1 MNRSPV
7 EAPADGLATYA
18 GKALSWAVDE
28 LQPANQ
34 MGLIYAVANQ
44 KGGVGKTTTTV
55 NLAAALASQ
64 GQKTLVVD
72 LDQQCNATVGLGL
85 DRTVRPSTYE
95 VLAGEVTLF
104 EAARPA
110 GPENLWIVPASRDL
124 AGAVVELPRLENS
137 NYRLKEQL
145 GPLREQF
152 DAVLM
157 DCPPALGPVTVNALV
172 AADRV
177 IVPVQAEYLALEG
190 LAEFR
195 ETMATVQRELNP
207 DLQLAGMVVTMHDE
221 RTRLAQ
227 DVERD
232 LREHFQNDVFR
243 NVIPRT
249 VRLAEAPSYGIPITD
264 YAPQSRGAGAYVAL
278 ANEVQSRG

>member
-1 MNRSPV
+1 MRAAVGP
-7 EAPADGLATYA
+7 DLAIPSR
-18 GKALSWAVDE
+18 KALSWGVDE
-28 LQPANQ
+28 LPPGKQ

-85 DRTVRPSTYE
+85 DRKARPSTYD
-95 VLAGEVTLF
+95 VFAGEATLVD
-104 EAARPA
+104 AARPA

-124 AGAVVELPRLENS
+124 AGAAVELPQLENS
-137 NYRLKEQL
+137 NFRLREQL
-145 GPLREQF
+145 GPLRERF
-152 DAVLM
+152 DAILM

-177 IVPVQAEYLALEG
+177 IIPVQAEYLALEG

-195 ETMATVQRELNP
+195 ETMATVRRELNP
-207 DLQLAGMVVTMHDE
+207 ELQLAGIVVTMHDE

-232 LREHFQNDVFR
+232 LRDHFQGDVYR

-249 VRLAEAPSYGIPITD
+249 VRLAEAPSYGIAITD
-264 YAPQSRGAGAYVAL
+264 YAPASRGAGAYLAL
-278 ANEVQSRG
+278 ANEVQARG

>member
-1 MNRSPV
+1 
-7 EAPADGLATYA
+7 
-18 GKALSWAVDE
+18 
-28 LQPANQ
+28 

-55 NLAAALASQ
+55 NLAAALAAN
-64 GQKTLVVD
+64 GEKTLLVD

-85 DRTVRPSTYE
+85 DRTVRPSSYE
-95 VLAGEVTLF
+95 VFSGEATLAQ
-104 EAARPA
+104 AARPT
-110 GPENLWIVPASRDL
+110 NQQDLWIVPASRDL
-124 AGAVVELPRLENS
+124 AGAAVELPRLERANF
-137 NYRLKEQL
+137 RLREQL
-145 GPLREQF
+145 GPVKDQF

-177 IVPVQAEYLALEG
+177 VVPVQAEYLALEG

-195 ETMATVQRELNP
+195 DTMATVQRELNP
-207 DLQLAGMVVTMHDE
+207 ELRLAGIVVTMHDE

-232 LREHFQNDVFR
+232 LRDHFHGDVCR

-249 VRLAEAPSYGIPITD
+249 VRLAEAPSYGIPVTE
-264 YAPQSRGAGAYVAL
+264 YAPNSRGAAAYIAL
-278 ANEVQSRG
+278 ANEIQSRG

>member
-1 MNRSPV
+1 
-7 EAPADGLATYA
+7 
-18 GKALSWAVDE
+18 
-28 LQPANQ
+28 

-44 KGGVGKTTTTV
+44 KGGVGKTTTTI
-55 NLAAALASQ
+55 NLAAALASM

-85 DRTVRPSTYE
+85 DREARPSAYE
-95 VLAGEVTLF
+95 VLSGDVTLSG
-104 EAARPA
+104 AARPTDL
-110 GPENLWIVPASRDL
+110 ENLWIVPASRDL
-124 AGAVVELPRLENS
+124 AGAAVELPGLERPNFRL
-137 NYRLKEQL
+137 REQL
-145 GPLREQF
+145 GSVAEDF

-172 AADRV
+172 ASDRV

-195 ETMATVQRELNP
+195 STMTTVQRELNP
-207 DLQLAGMVVTMHDE
+207 GLKLSGIVVTMHDE

-232 LREHFQNDVFR
+232 LREHFENEVYR

-249 VRLAEAPSYGIPITD
+249 VRLAEAPSYGIPVTD
-264 YAPQSRGAGAYVAL
+264 YAPASRGAGAYIAL
-278 ANEVQSRG
+278 ANEVQTRG

>member
-1 MNRSPV
+1 
-7 EAPADGLATYA
+7 L
-18 GKALSWAVDE
+18 
-28 LQPANQ
+28 
-34 MGLIYAVANQ
+34 GLIYAIANQ

-55 NLAAALASQ
+55 NLAAALASM

-85 DRTVRPSTYE
+85 DRSERPSAYE
-95 VLAGEVTLF
+95 VLSAEVTLSD
-104 EAARPA
+104 AARPS
-110 GPENLWIVPASRDL
+110 GIENLWIVPASRDL
-124 AGAVVELPRLENS
+124 AGAAVELPNLERPNL
-137 NYRLKEQL
+137 RLKEQL
-145 GPLREQF
+145 GPVADLF
-152 DAVLM
+152 DFILM

-190 LAEFR
+190 LAEFMA
-195 ETMATVQRELNP
+195 TMASVQRELNP
-207 DLQLAGMVVTMHDE
+207 RLGLSGIVVTMHDE

-232 LREHFQNDVFR
+232 LREHFGDEVYR

-249 VRLAEAPSYGIPITD
+249 VRLAEAPSYGIPVTD
-264 YAPQSRGAGAYVAL
+264 YAPVSRGAGAYIAL
-278 ANEVQSRG
+278 ANEVQTRG

>member
-1 MNRSPV
+1 M
-7 EAPADGLATYA
+7 A
-18 GKALSWAVDE
+18 KALSWTVDE
-28 LQPANQ
+28 LLPVKQ

-55 NLAAALASQ
+55 NLAAALASL

-85 DRTVRPSTYE
+85 DRTARPSTYE
-95 VLAGEVTLF
+95 VLAGEATLAG
-104 EAARPA
+104 AARPA

-124 AGAVVELPRLENS
+124 AGAAVELPQLENP
-137 NYRLKEQL
+137 NFRLREQM
-145 GPLREQF
+145 GPLRDQF

-157 DCPPALGPVTVNALV
+157 DCPPALGTVTVNALV

-177 IVPVQAEYLALEG
+177 VVPVQAEYLALEG

-195 ETMATVQRELNP
+195 ETMATVRRELNP
-207 DLQLAGMVVTMHDE
+207 DLQLAGIVVTMHDE

-232 LREHFQNDVFR
+232 LREHFQDDVYR

-249 VRLAEAPSYGIPITD
+249 VRLAEAPSYGIPIID
-264 YAPQSRGAGAYVAL
+264 YAPSSRGAAAYLAL

>member
-1 MNRSPV
+1 
-7 EAPADGLATYA
+7 
-18 GKALSWAVDE
+18 
-28 LQPANQ
+28 

-55 NLAAALASQ
+55 NLAAALASL

-85 DRTVRPSTYE
+85 DRNVRPSTYE
-95 VLAGEVTLF
+95 VLAGEATLAG
-104 EAARPA
+104 AARVA
-110 GPENLWIVPASRDL
+110 GPQNLWIVPASRDL
-124 AGAVVELPRLENS
+124 AGAVVELPQTDHPNFRL
-137 NYRLKEQL
+137 RQQL
-145 GPLREQF
+145 GSLREQF
-152 DAVLM
+152 DVVLM

-195 ETMATVQRELNP
+195 DTMATVQRELNP
-207 DLQLAGMVVTMHDE
+207 DLKLAGIVVTMHDE

-232 LREHFQNDVFR
+232 LREHFHDDVYR

-249 VRLAEAPSYGIPITD
+249 VRLAEAPSYGIPIID
-264 YAPQSRGAGAYVAL
+264 YAPASRGAGAYLAL

>member
-1 MNRSPV
+1 
-7 EAPADGLATYA
+7 
-18 GKALSWAVDE
+18 
-28 LQPANQ
+28 

-55 NLAAALASQ
+55 NLAAALASL

-85 DRTVRPSTYE
+85 DRGTRPSTYE
-95 VLAGEVTLF
+95 VLVGEATLAG
-104 EAARPA
+104 AARECA
-110 GPENLWIVPASRDL
+110 SENLWIVPASRDL
-124 AGAVVELPRLENS
+124 AGAAVELPELESPNF
-137 NYRLKEQL
+137 RLKEQL
-145 GPLREQF
+145 GPLREEF
-152 DAVLM
+152 DVVLI

-190 LAEFR
+190 LAEFN
-195 ETMATVQRELNP
+195 ETMSTVRRELNP
-207 DLQLAGMVVTMHDE
+207 NLQLAGIVVTMHDE

-232 LREHFQNDVFR
+232 LREHFQDDVYR

-249 VRLAEAPSYGIPITD
+249 VRLAEAPSYGIPIID
-264 YAPQSRGAGAYVAL
+264 YAPASRGAAAYLAL

>member
-1 MNRSPV
+1 
-7 EAPADGLATYA
+7 
-18 GKALSWAVDE
+18 
-28 LQPANQ
+28 

-55 NLAAALASQ
+55 NLAAALADV
-64 GQKTLVVD
+64 GQKTLLVD
-72 LDQQCNATVGLGL
+72 LDQQCNATVALGL
-85 DRTVRPSTYE
+85 DRNGRPSAYE
-95 VLAGEVTLF
+95 VLSGEATVAG
-104 EAARPA
+104 AARRTTK
-110 GPENLWIVPASRDL
+110 ENLWIVPASRDL
-124 AGAVVELPRLENS
+124 AGSAVELPQLERANFRL
-137 NYRLKEQL
+137 REQL
-145 GPLREQF
+145 GPVKEQF

-157 DCPPALGPVTVNALV
+157 DCPPALGSVTVNALV

-207 DLQLAGMVVTMHDE
+207 DLQLAGILVTMHDE

-232 LREHFQNDVFR
+232 LRDHFQEDVYR

-249 VRLAEAPSYGIPITD
+249 VRLAEAPSYGIPVTD
-264 YAPQSRGAGAYVAL
+264 YAPSSRGAGAYIAL

>member
-1 MNRSPV
+1 
-7 EAPADGLATYA
+7 
-18 GKALSWAVDE
+18 
-28 LQPANQ
+28 
-34 MGLIYAVANQ
+34 
-44 KGGVGKTTTTV
+44 
-55 NLAAALASQ
+55 
-64 GQKTLVVD
+64 
-72 LDQQCNATVGLGL
+72 
-85 DRTVRPSTYE
+85 
-95 VLAGEVTLF
+95 VTLF

>member
-1 MNRSPV
+1 
-7 EAPADGLATYA
+7 
-18 GKALSWAVDE
+18 
-28 LQPANQ
+28 

-55 NLAAALASQ
+55 NLAAALAAM

-85 DRTVRPSTYE
+85 DRDVRPSTYE
-95 VLAGEVTLF
+95 VLSGELLLT
-104 EAARPA
+104 EAATETA
-110 GPENLWIVPASRDL
+110 NENLWIAPASRDL
-124 AGAVVELPRLENS
+124 AGAAVELPQIEQPNFRLS
-137 NYRLKEQL
+137 QQL
-145 GPLREQF
+145 GPVREVF
-152 DAVLM
+152 DVVLI

-172 AADRV
+172 ASDRV

-195 ETMATVQRELNP
+195 ETMAAVKRELNP
-207 DLQLAGMVVTMHDE
+207 NLELAGIVVTMHDE

-232 LREHFQNDVFR
+232 LREHFQDAVYR

-264 YAPQSRGAGAYVAL
+264 YAPASRGAGAYMAL